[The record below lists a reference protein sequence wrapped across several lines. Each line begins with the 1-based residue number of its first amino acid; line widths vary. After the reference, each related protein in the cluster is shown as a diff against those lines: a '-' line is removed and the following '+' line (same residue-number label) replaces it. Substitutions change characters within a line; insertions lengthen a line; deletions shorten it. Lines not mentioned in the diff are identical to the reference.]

1 MPVTVAPAAAAT
13 AADAAA
19 RERRAAI
26 AGATLRVGAPPWRAH
41 TRSRDATYRHVAASA
56 TALAASV
63 SACAAVAAASNAVVA
78 AVPGVPRPAA
88 RRRRNRSASGPT
100 PVTLRRDDRAV
111 FDPAFAAA
119 DAVRDARAAG
129 AVGRAGAA
137 AGRAVRTRRRRWP
150 ACAVPLRG
158 CLPGVTGAAQRAAAV
173 ELPRRAAG
181 GVSAAG
187 LGDVAR
193 SSGLSLGIRP
203 KRTR

>member
-1 MPVTVAPAAAAT
+1 MPVTVAPAAAAI

-19 RERRAAI
+19 RERRAAT

-63 SACAAVAAASNAVVA
+63 SACVAVAAASNAVVA

-100 PVTLRRDDRAV
+100 LVTLRRDDRAV

-119 DAVRDARAAG
+119 DAARDARAAG
-129 AVGRAGAA
+129 AVGRVGAA
-137 AGRAVRTRRRRWP
+137 VVRVAWTRCRRRP
-150 ACAVPLRG
+150 ACALPRRG
-158 CLPGVTGAAQRAAAV
+158 RPPGVTGAAHRAAAV
-173 ELPRRAAG
+173 GLSRMAAG
-181 GVSAAG
+181 GAPAAG
-187 LGDVAR
+187 PWDAA
-193 SSGLSLGIRP
+193 
-203 KRTR
+203 